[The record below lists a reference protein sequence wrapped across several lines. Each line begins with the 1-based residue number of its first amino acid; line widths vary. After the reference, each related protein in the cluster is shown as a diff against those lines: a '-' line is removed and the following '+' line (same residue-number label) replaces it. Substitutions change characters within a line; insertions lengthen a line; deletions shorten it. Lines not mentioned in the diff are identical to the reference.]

1 MRYFHRSL
9 LVVPRVLTLQTFLW
23 NTALS
28 CPIQPLVTWFM
39 DELVVKFCSSV
50 WKSPKPW
57 FILPRRIMLCSLFEQ
72 NARSDART
80 ELEETHH
87 FYRYLLSFVSRWLL
101 YPKIKISKT
110 DPAQTVKGRHLLSLR
125 PSICNERADEST
137 LFLISHVFIVKFSV
151 NGFWCGLDNS
161 WKEWISNFHR
171 EMIATRVQ
179 AVGLKN

>member
-50 WKSPKPW
+50 WNRQNRDLSYQDVS
-57 FILPRRIMLCSLFEQ
+57 MLCSLFEQ

-110 DPAQTVKGRHLLSLR
+110 DPAQAVKRKTSSVATTFDLQR
-125 PSICNERADEST
+125 ESWRIDA
-137 LFLISHVFIVKFSV
+137 FPDFS
-151 NGFWCGLDNS
+151 C
-161 WKEWISNFHR
+161 FHR
-171 EMIATRVQ
+171 KIQCEWLLMWFR
-179 AVGLKN
+179 

>member
-39 DELVVKFCSSV
+39 DELVVKFCSRV
-50 WKSPKPW
+50 LKSPKPW

-110 DPAQTVKGRHLLSLR
+110 DPAQAVKRKTSSVATTFDLQR
-125 PSICNERADEST
+125 ESWRIDA
-137 LFLISHVFIVKFSV
+137 FPDFS
-151 NGFWCGLDNS
+151 C
-161 WKEWISNFHR
+161 FHR
-171 EMIATRVQ
+171 KIQCEWLLM
-179 AVGLKN
+179 